1 MIPISR
7 ENIEPKISSN
17 ILYVDSLEDFIKI
30 PLEPN
35 HVLTAFDNYRQ
46 CFYVKACDKYGV
58 CGDAKVYFYEDIAER
73 IQNGKEQNFYD
84 KCKAL
89 KYDSLHAL
97 IAKKFFLDN
106 EKPMKVWLWLL
117 DTKQADWEYDTV
129 KHLKC
134 KMKKELYDA
143 LL

>member
-1 MIPISR
+1 MIPISQ

-17 ILYVDSLEDFIKI
+17 ILYVGSIEEFIKI

-35 HVLTAFDNYRQ
+35 KSLLAFDNYRQ
-46 CFYVKACDKYGV
+46 CFYIKACDKYGV
-58 CGDAKVYFYEDIAER
+58 CGDTKVYFYEDFASR
-73 IQNGKEQNFYD
+73 AQNSKEQNFYD

-89 KYDSLHAL
+89 KYDSLRTL
-97 IAKKFFLDN
+97 VAKKFFLEN
-106 EKPMKVWLWLL
+106 EKPMTVWLWLL
-117 DTKQADWEYDTV
+117 ETKQADWEYDTV

-134 KMKKELYDA
+134 KMKKELLDA